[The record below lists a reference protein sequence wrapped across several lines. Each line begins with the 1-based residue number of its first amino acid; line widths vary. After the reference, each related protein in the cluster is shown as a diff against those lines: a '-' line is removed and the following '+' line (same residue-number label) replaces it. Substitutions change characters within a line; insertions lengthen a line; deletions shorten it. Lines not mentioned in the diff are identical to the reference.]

1 MVHHGHTTT
10 TRRSG
15 HSALSMAFSALA
27 WISAVIVM
35 GVLAY
40 LVSRDWR
47 GDQIIYVLVIV
58 SCFASRVT
66 RTELIP
72 SQSLS

>member
-1 MVHHGHTTT
+1 MVHHGHTTTT

-58 SCFASRVT
+58 SCLASRV
-66 RTELIP
+66 RLGP
-72 SQSLS
+72 S